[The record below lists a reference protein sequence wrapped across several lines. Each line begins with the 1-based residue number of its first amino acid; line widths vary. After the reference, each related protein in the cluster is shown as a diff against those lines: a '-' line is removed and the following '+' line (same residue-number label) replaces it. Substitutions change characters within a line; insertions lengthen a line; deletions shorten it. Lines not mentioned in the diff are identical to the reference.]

1 MNLKIATEKLDRLL
15 LYNFEYIFLVTTFK
29 NNILNF
35 IDGSQFCWWKYL
47 EKDPFFDANRHTF
60 FGAFISEDL
69 CQSYV
74 KGHFL
79 QNLELLE

>member
-47 EKDPFFDANRHTF
+47 ENDPFF
-60 FGAFISEDL
+60 
-69 CQSYV
+69 
-74 KGHFL
+74 
-79 QNLELLE
+79 

>member
-35 IDGSQFCWWKYL
+35 IDESQFCWWKYL
-47 EKDPFFDANRHTF
+47 EKDPFF
-60 FGAFISEDL
+60 
-69 CQSYV
+69 
-74 KGHFL
+74 
-79 QNLELLE
+79 

>member
-47 EKDPFFDANRHTF
+47 EKDPFFLMQI
-60 FGAFISEDL
+60 GIL
-69 CQSYV
+69 
-74 KGHFL
+74 FL
-79 QNLELLE
+79 EHLFQRICAKVM